1 MPMDIDMSQEA
12 LKIEL
17 AKELVPDPLLIW
29 TPTLGGLYGSY
40 V

>member
-17 AKELVPDPLLIW
+17 AKELLIPRKSVVIIKIKK
-29 TPTLGGLYGSY
+29 T
-40 V
+40 